1 MQLGS
6 IIKFAYKI
14 GELILNFKTSQS
26 THFAFVR
33 GKRRNVIM
41 QFRYLSNLF
50 WFFTLTFFLNR
61 HHNFRYIFL
70 NPLSLSWKKIYWTFL
85 TRTCSL
91 LHWYYFKNVYGTRN
105 IGLRRAGK
113 ETWTWFVDD
122 VVIFKWR
129 TFYEKEYRF
138 HQILLLNRC

>member
-70 NPLSLSWKKIYWTFL
+70 NPLSLLKEDLLDLSYKNML
-85 TRTCSL
+85 TLTL
-91 LHWYYFKNVYGTRN
+91 ILFKNVYGTRN